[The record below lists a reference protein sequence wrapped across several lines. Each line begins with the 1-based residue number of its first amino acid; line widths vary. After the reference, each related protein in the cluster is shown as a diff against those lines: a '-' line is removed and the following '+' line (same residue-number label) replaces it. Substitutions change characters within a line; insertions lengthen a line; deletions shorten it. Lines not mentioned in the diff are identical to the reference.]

1 MEDPVCTA
9 SGQTYE
15 RKCIA
20 KWLQTKQT
28 DPISNAPLLDKR
40 LVPCYAD
47 RTVEGG
53 ALGAHRS

>member
-1 MEDPVCTA
+1 MEDPISTA

-28 DPISNAPLLDKR
+28 DLEHSA
-40 LVPCYAD
+40 A
-47 RTVEGG
+47 E
-53 ALGAHRS
+53 